1 MIAKDIKR
9 GMIVVS
15 DGSPCMIE
23 SVTVQSPSA
32 RGGATLYK
40 YRTRNLLTKQ
50 KVDIVLRGGDSLPE
64 ADFRVRA
71 VKYLYADPEKM
82 YFMDEENFEQ
92 YELTLDEVGDER
104 FYLIEELEGVQVQI
118 YNDLPVGIR
127 VPFTIALKVVEC
139 EPGVRG
145 NSATS
150 RSKPAK
156 LETGLMIQVPE
167 YIDEGTVIKVDS
179 RTGEYLSRA

>member
-15 DGSPCMIE
+15 DGQPCMIE
-23 SVTVQSPSA
+23 SLTVQSPSA
-32 RGGATLYK
+32 RGAATLYK
-40 YRTRNLLTKQ
+40 FRARNLLTKQ
-50 KVDIVLRGGDSLPE
+50 KVDIVLRGGDSLNE

-92 YELTLDEVGDER
+92 YELTHEEVGDEKN
-104 FYLIEELEGVQVQI
+104 YLTEELEGVQVLI
-118 YNDLPVGIR
+118 YNDSPVGIR
-127 VPFTIALKVVEC
+127 VPFTILLKVVEC

-150 RSKPAK
+150 RAKPAK

>member
-15 DGSPCMIE
+15 DGAPCMIE
-23 SVTVQSPSA
+23 GVMVQTPSA
-32 RGGATLYK
+32 RGASTLYK
-40 YRTRNLLTKQ
+40 FRARNLLTKQ
-50 KVDIVLRGGDSLPE
+50 KVDIVLRGGDSLTE
-64 ADFRVRA
+64 ADFRARA
-71 VKYLYADPEKM
+71 VKYLYEDPDKA

-92 YELTLDEVGDER
+92 YELTHDEVGDEK
-104 FYLIEELEGVQVQI
+104 FYLTESLEGVQVLI
-118 YNDLPVGIR
+118 YNDMPVGIR
-127 VPFTIALKVVEC
+127 VPFTIVLKVVEC
-139 EPGVRG
+139 DPGVRG

-156 LETGLMIQVPE
+156 LETGLVIQVPE

>member
-15 DGSPCMIE
+15 DGAPCMIE

-32 RGGATLYK
+32 RGASTIYK
-40 YRTRNLLTKQ
+40 YRARNLLTKQ
-50 KVDIVLRGGDSLPE
+50 KVDVVLRGGDSIPE
-64 ADFRVRA
+64 ADFRVRG
-71 VKYLYADPEKM
+71 VKYLYADPDKM

-92 YELTLDEVGDER
+92 YELTLDEVGDDR
-104 FYLIEELEGVQVQI
+104 FYLTEELEGVQVQI
-118 YNDLPVGIR
+118 YNDQPVGIR
-127 VPFTIALKVVEC
+127 VPFTITLKVTEC

-150 RSKPAK
+150 RAKPAK
-156 LETGLMIQVPE
+156 LETGLMVMIPE
-167 YIDEGTVIKVDS
+167 YIDEGTLVKVDS